1 MAPDPACAGFDV
13 GALDSRPGYAV
24 RPFLSICFIRMRSVS
39 VIERLAINIL
49 SVLGQMGPDGLRQI
63 DIRRIGHLAS
73 LNVNPDFLFLY
84 WAIAQATDGGQASP
98 AATSGGSPSQRTIA
112 GHTSVST
119 VLPMNNPT

>member
-73 LNVNPDFLFLY
+73 LSTSIPIFSFSIGRLRKQRTADKRRQRLLPE
-84 WAIAQATDGGQASP
+84 ARQASARSP
-98 AATSGGSPSQRTIA
+98 ATHR
-112 GHTSVST
+112 
-119 VLPMNNPT
+119 